1 MMVPKGP
8 PAKGAGGPIPGA
20 DALGTVEETPLAT
33 AGGTGPPAI
42 TAEVPG
48 GTEESSSVTH
58 VELHSL
64 RWHGE
69 SKGGKQH

>member
-1 MMVPKGP
+1 MFTK
-8 PAKGAGGPIPGA
+8 KFPGA

-48 GTEESSSVTH
+48 GTEESSSVTY
-58 VELHSL
+58 VELHPL
-64 RWHGE
+64 
-69 SKGGKQH
+69 